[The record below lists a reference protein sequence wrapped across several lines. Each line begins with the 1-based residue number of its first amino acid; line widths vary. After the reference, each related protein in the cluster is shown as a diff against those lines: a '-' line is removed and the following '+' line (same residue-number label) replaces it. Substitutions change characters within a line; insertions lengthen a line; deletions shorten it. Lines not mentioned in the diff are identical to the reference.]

1 MIIAIAIKISYRDI
15 SEYCTYR
22 PGLVNCALRVTIK
35 LWNKVHK
42 VHKHYMRA
50 LVEVKCALSRLEE
63 ESDVDR
69 EEEGSQQAMRGSKI
83 KAKSGIHLLSNV
95 FGVMRWLLVDQVVIN
110 FLFFSSKVV
119 GTTMTFG
126 IDPLVEDSFH
136 NSF

>member
-1 MIIAIAIKISYRDI
+1 
-15 SEYCTYR
+15 
-22 PGLVNCALRVTIK
+22 
-35 LWNKVHK
+35 
-42 VHKHYMRA
+42 MRA

-63 ESDVDR
+63 KSDVDR